1 MAEQHVLTSLLDDL
15 CQQQPIY
22 SALCLG
28 QDVTTY
34 SPEGIHWQYFN
45 ASDFL
50 NLPFTQ
56 RYDLALV
63 IFHHDT
69 QQHLSDDQQSQLI
82 VKLRDL
88 MAKRLIVIA
97 DHTQE
102 QQLRAL
108 GLTQM
113 LNQTFD
119 HEQLMVW
126 QFNILNY
133 KQVPDW
139 LNARFWANPERWNK
153 FRW

>member
-15 CQQQPIY
+15 RQQQPIHT
-22 SALCLG
+22 ALCLG
-28 QDVTTY
+28 QDITVY
-34 SPEGIHWQYFN
+34 SPEAINWQYFN

-56 RYDLALV
+56 RYDLAVVVLHEQTV
-63 IFHHDT
+63 
-69 QQHLSDDQQSQLI
+69 SDLPNEQQSQLI

-97 DHTQE
+97 DQKQA

-113 LNQTFD
+113 LNQILD
-119 HEQLMVW
+119 DEQLMVW

-139 LNARFWANPERWNK
+139 LNSRFWANPEHWNK